1 VLLGG
6 TWDFLFLGE
15 KKKEFTHPEGT
26 PGRQREHRVEKSE
39 EEIWRGGIVRTRLS
53 SPAAGKGRGTL
64 EFILDLMVD
73 REPDRAEQV
82 PPLQWTV
89 GVWDNCA
96 VANAKISSDRMRV
109 TVLGS
114 GTSMGVPTLG
124 CHCVVCE
131 SADAHDKRLRPSLLL
146 SRGEQNVVIDTTPD
160 FRTQALR
167 AGIDRL
173 DAVFLTHGHADH
185 ILGFDDLRPYNFKQ
199 RAAMPVYGNEETFRI
214 LRRAFAYVFDD
225 KPTLS
230 SIPSVKLHVVK
241 EPFELMGVRFVP
253 VPLVHG
259 EMEVLGYRFGRAAY
273 LTDFSRLPDSSAAL
287 LEGLDDL
294 ILDAL
299 RDVPHPMHMTVEQS
313 LALIDRLKPKRA
325 WFTHIAHDL
334 AHAATNER
342 LRKAGYPQV
351 QLAYD
356 GLTFEVRT
364 EARGVGVRPAGG
376 LRVFTSG
383 EAWAET
389 FGEENEEKTRGETK
403 GAAPTENSTP
413 RAQPGMAVPQEAGR
427 GRGSVIAIG
436 NFDGIHLGHQRVLE
450 FSIGL
455 AKQSRAVA
463 TALTFEP
470 PPLKVLRPEAAPP
483 RISTNEQRVE
493 WFGALGM
500 EAAVVLPFTMELA
513 KLSPE
518 DFVDEIL
525 VAQLQVRAVVVGD
538 NFRFGHKQAGS
549 VKLLRELGMRDGF
562 DVIVHEPVVVDG
574 EIVSSTVIR
583 KLIAE
588 GEVTRAARMLG
599 RAFAL
604 TGEVVAGTG
613 TGRKFTFPTLNLRPE
628 QELLPARGVYI
639 TRTVLEGEPNSHRSV
654 TNVGMR
660 PTFNGTGLTVE
671 THLLDYSGN
680 FSPKRIEVRFWK
692 KLREEKKFG
701 GVEELKAQIAKDIAR
716 ANGFFSK
723 LRKVR
728 GKRLAGMRE

>member
-1 VLLGG
+1 MGDMG
-6 TWDFLFLGE
+6 
-15 KKKEFTHPEGT
+15 
-26 PGRQREHRVEKSE
+26 SE
-39 EEIWRGGIVRTRLS
+39 
-53 SPAAGKGRGTL
+53 
-64 EFILDLMVD
+64 
-73 REPDRAEQV
+73 
-82 PPLQWTV
+82 
-89 GVWDNCA
+89 
-96 VANAKISSDRMRV
+96 RMRV
-109 TVLGS
+109 TVMGS

-124 CHCVVCE
+124 CHCAVCE
-131 SADAHDKRLRPSLLL
+131 SADPHDKRLRPSLLL
-146 SRGEQNVVIDTTPD
+146 SRGEHNVVIDTTPD

-173 DAVFLTHGHADH
+173 DAVLLTHGHADH

-214 LRRAFAYVFDD
+214 VRRAFSYVFDD

-230 SIPSVKLHVVK
+230 SIPSVNLHVVK
-241 EPFELMGVRFVP
+241 GPFEVMGVRFVP

-273 LTDFSRLPDSSAAL
+273 LTDFSRLPEASAAL

-294 ILDAL
+294 IVDAL

-313 LALIDRLKPKRA
+313 LALIDKLKPKRA

-334 AHAATNER
+334 PHAATNER

-351 QLAYD
+351 KLAYD
-356 GLTFEVRT
+356 GLTFEVET
-364 EARGVGVRPAGG
+364 EARAVEVRAAGG
-376 LRVFTSG
+376 LRVFTTG
-383 EAWAET
+383 EEWALA
-389 FGEENEEKTRGETK
+389 FGEERKELTQRTQRKSTEDAERRKRGEEKPAPLKTK
-403 GAAPTENSTP
+403 GAAPEEKSTP
-413 RAQPGMAVPQEAGR
+413 RAQPGIIPQKPRDGAAVAVPQEA

-436 NFDGIHLGHQRVLE
+436 NFDGIHLGHQRLLE
-450 FSIGL
+450 YCIAL
-455 AKQSRAVA
+455 AKETGAVA

-483 RISTNEQRVE
+483 RISTNEQRLE
-493 WFGALGM
+493 WFEALGM

-513 KLSPE
+513 KLAPE
-518 DFVDEIL
+518 NFVDELL
-525 VAQLQVRAVVVGD
+525 VRQLQVRAVVVGD

-549 VKLLRELGMRDGF
+549 VKMLRELGMRDGF
-562 DVIVHEPVVVDG
+562 DVIVHEPVAIDG

-583 KLIAE
+583 KLISE

-613 TGRKFTFPTLNLRPE
+613 TGRKFTFPTMNLRPE
-628 QELLPARGVYI
+628 QELLPAKGVYI
-639 TRTVLEGEPNSHRSV
+639 TRTVLEGEPSSHRSV

-680 FSPKRIEVRFWK
+680 FSPRRIEIRFWK
-692 KLREEKKFG
+692 RLREEKKFG
-701 GVEELKAQIAKDIAR
+701 GPEELKAQIGKDIGKANEFFARLRRAR
-716 ANGFFSK
+716 AK
-723 LRKVR
+723 
-728 GKRLAGMRE
+728 GMVARD

>member
-1 VLLGG
+1 MS
-6 TWDFLFLGE
+6 
-15 KKKEFTHPEGT
+15 
-26 PGRQREHRVEKSE
+26 SE
-39 EEIWRGGIVRTRLS
+39 RL
-53 SPAAGKGRGTL
+53 
-64 EFILDLMVD
+64 
-73 REPDRAEQV
+73 
-82 PPLQWTV
+82 
-89 GVWDNCA
+89 
-96 VANAKISSDRMRV
+96 RV

-124 CHCVVCE
+124 CHCAVCE

-173 DAVFLTHGHADH
+173 DAVILTHGHADH
-185 ILGFDDLRPYNFKQ
+185 ILGFDDLRPYNFRQ

-214 LRRAFAYVFDD
+214 VRRTFAYAFDE

-241 EPFELMGVRFVP
+241 GPFELMGVRFVP

-273 LTDFSRLPDSSAAL
+273 LTDFSKLPEASAAL

-356 GLTFEVRT
+356 GLTFEVDEEVAIGDWRVASERQPT
-364 EARGVGVRPAGG
+364 GKG
-376 LRVFTSG
+376 LRVFKSVTDWRF
-383 EAWAET
+383 AY
-389 FGEENEEKTRGETK
+389 GEEKARGDLTQSSLRKRAEFAEKSGPAF
-403 GAAPTENSTP
+403 AAKS
-413 RAQPGMAVPQEAGR
+413 AASAD

-436 NFDGIHLGHQRVLE
+436 NFDGIHLGHQRLLQHC
-450 FSIGL
+450 IGL
-455 AKQSRAVA
+455 GKESGAVA
-463 TALTFEP
+463 TALTFELLP
-470 PPLKVLRPEAAPP
+470 QKVLRPESAPL
-483 RISTNEQRVE
+483 RISTNEQRLE
-493 WFGALGM
+493 WFAALGM
-500 EAAVVLPFTMELA
+500 EAAVVLPFTMELSRLA
-513 KLSPE
+513 PE

-525 VAQLQVRAVVVGD
+525 VRQLQVRAVVVGD
-538 NFRFGHKQAGS
+538 NFRFGHKQAGD
-549 VKLLRELGMRDGF
+549 VKFLRELGMRDGF

-574 EIVSSTVIR
+574 KIVSSTVIR
-583 KLIAE
+583 KMIAE
-588 GEVTRAARMLG
+588 GDVTRAARMLG

-604 TGEVVAGTG
+604 TGEVVTGTG
-613 TGRKFTFPTLNLRPE
+613 TGRKFTFPTLNLRAE
-628 QELLPARGVYI
+628 QELLPARGVYV
-639 TRTVLEGEPNSHRSV
+639 TRTVMEGEPSSHRSV

-692 KLREEKKFG
+692 KLREEKKFAG
-701 GVEELKAQIAKDIAR
+701 PEELKSQIAKDIAR
-716 ANGFFSK
+716 ANGFFAR
-723 LRKVR
+723 LRR
-728 GKRLAGMRE
+728 ERAKRLAGARE